1 MTTRQTPIEN
11 PYLSRD
17 REPEPY
23 SVEIEVAAHYVSEQS
38 KPEANRYVFAYTITL
53 RNLGVMPA
61 RLQTRHW
68 VITDA
73 NGKVEEVRGE
83 GVVGEQPRLQPGENY
98 SYTSGAV
105 LETQVGTMRGAYFFH
120 ADDGTDFE
128 VPIPEFVLS
137 VPRTLH

>member
-1 MTTRQTPIEN
+1 MSTRQTSTDKSSAPH
-11 PYLSRD
+11 
-17 REPEPY
+17 EPEPY
-23 SVEIEVAAHYVSEQS
+23 AIEVDTGSRFVPEQS
-38 KPEANRYVFAYTITL
+38 KPEANRYVFAYEITL

-68 VITDA
+68 IITDA

-83 GVVGEQPRLQPGENY
+83 GVGGEQPRLQPGESY
-98 SYTSGAV
+98 SYNSGAV
-105 LETQVGTMRGAYFFH
+105 LETQVGTMRGTYLFH

-128 VPIPEFVLS
+128 APIPEFVLS

>member
-1 MTTRQTPIEN
+1 MSPRPTTDKPREH
-11 PYLSRD
+11 
-17 REPEPY
+17 REPE
-23 SVEIEVAAHYVSEQS
+23 SHAIEVEVEARYVVEQS
-38 KPEANRYVFAYTITL
+38 KPETNRYVFAYEITL
-53 RNLGVMPA
+53 RNLGMMPA

-83 GVVGEQPRLQPGENY
+83 GVVGEQPRLQPGESY
-98 SYTSGAV
+98 SYTSGAI
-105 LETQVGTMRGAYFFH
+105 LETQVGTMRGAYLFH

-128 VPIPEFVLS
+128 APIPEFVLS

>member
-1 MTTRQTPIEN
+1 MSPRPTTTDKPREP
-11 PYLSRD
+11 

-23 SVEIEVAAHYVSEQS
+23 SVEVEVEARYVAEQS
-38 KPEANRYVFAYTITL
+38 KPESDRYVFAYVITL
-53 RNLGVMPA
+53 RNIGMMPA

-83 GVVGEQPRLQPGENY
+83 GVVGEQPRLQPGEHY

-105 LETQVGTMRGAYFFH
+105 LDTQVGTMRGAYLFH

>member
-1 MTTRQTPIEN
+1 MSPRQTSTDKTSEP
-11 PYLSRD
+11 

-23 SVEIEVAAHYVSEQS
+23 SVEIEVEARYVAEQS
-38 KPEANRYVFAYTITL
+38 KPEADRYVFAYVITM

-83 GVVGEQPRLQPGENY
+83 GVVGEQPRLQPGEQY
-98 SYTSGAV
+98 SYASGAV
-105 LETQVGTMRGAYFFH
+105 LDTQVGTMRGAYLFH

>member
-1 MTTRQTPIEN
+1 MSTRQTSTDK
-11 PYLSRD
+11 SRAPH
-17 REPEPY
+17 EPEPY
-23 SVEIEVAAHYVSEQS
+23 AVEVETESRFVPDQS
-38 KPEANRYVFAYTITL
+38 KPEVNRYVFAYEITL

-68 VITDA
+68 IITDA

-83 GVVGEQPRLQPGENY
+83 GVGGEQPRLQPGESY

-105 LETQVGTMRGAYFFH
+105 LETQVGTMRGTYLFH

-128 VPIPEFVLS
+128 APIPEFVLS

>member
-1 MTTRQTPIEN
+1 MSTRPATATQDSRTRDTG
-11 PYLSRD
+11 PYAL
-17 REPEPY
+17 E
-23 SVEIEVAAHYVSEQS
+23 VEVEAQFVPDQS
-38 KPEANRYVFAYTITL
+38 KPESNRYVFGYLVTL
-53 RNLGVMPA
+53 RNLGLLPA
-61 RLQTRHW
+61 RLVSRHW

-83 GVVGEQPRLQPGENY
+83 GVVGEQPRLQPGEHY
-98 SYTSGAV
+98 QYTSGAV
-105 LETQVGTMRGAYFFH
+105 LETQVGTMHGTYLFH

>member
-1 MTTRQTPIEN
+1 MTTRPTTDKPSK
-11 PYLSRD
+11 P
-17 REPEPY
+17 REPEPHA
-23 SVEIEVAAHYVSEQS
+23 VEIAVEARYVVDQS
-38 KPEANRYVFAYTITL
+38 KPEANRYVFSYVITL
-53 RNLGVMPA
+53 RNLGMMPA

-83 GVVGEQPRLQPGENY
+83 GVVGEQPRLQPGESY

-105 LETQVGTMRGAYFFH
+105 LETQVGTMRGAYLFH

>member
-1 MTTRQTPIEN
+1 MSTRQTTTDKTRMP
-11 PYLSRD
+11 

-23 SVEIEVAAHYVSEQS
+23 AIEVEVEAHYVPDQS
-38 KPEANRYVFAYTITL
+38 KPESNRYVFAYAINM

-73 NGKVEEVRGE
+73 NGKVEEVQGD
-83 GVVGEQPRLQPGENY
+83 GVVGEQPRLQPGESY
-98 SYTSGAV
+98 SYTSGAI
-105 LETQVGTMRGAYFFH
+105 LETQVGTMHGSYLFH
-120 ADDGTDFE
+120 ADDGSDFE

>member
-1 MTTRQTPIEN
+1 MSTRQTSTDDKLRAP
-11 PYLSRD
+11 

-23 SVEIEVAAHYVSEQS
+23 AIEIEVAARFVTEQS
-38 KPEANRYVFAYTITL
+38 KPDANRFVFAYEVTL

-61 RLQTRHW
+61 RLQTRNW
-68 VITDA
+68 IITDA

-83 GVVGEQPRLQPGENY
+83 GVVGEQPRLQPGESY

-105 LETQVGTMRGAYFFH
+105 LETQVGTMRGAYLFH
-120 ADDGTDFE
+120 ADDGNDFE
-128 VPIPEFVLS
+128 APIPAFVLS

>member
-1 MTTRQTPIEN
+1 MN
-11 PYLSRD
+11 
-17 REPEPY
+17 
-23 SVEIEVAAHYVSEQS
+23 EQS
-38 KPEANRYVFAYTITL
+38 DYALEISIATQFLDEQSDPEADRYAFAYTIRI
-53 RNLGVMPA
+53 RNLGRLPA
-61 RLQTRHW
+61 QLLNRHW
-68 VITDA
+68 IITDA

-83 GVVGEQPRLQPGENY
+83 GVVGEQPRLQPGESY

-105 LETQVGTMRGAYFFH
+105 LETQVGTMRGAYLFH

>member
-1 MTTRQTPIEN
+1 MSPRQTSTDKSRATRDHD
-11 PYLSRD
+11 PYG
-17 REPEPY
+17 
-23 SVEIEVAAHYVSEQS
+23 VEIEVDARYVAEQS
-38 KPEANRYVFAYTITL
+38 KPEANRYVFAYAITL
-53 RNLGVMPA
+53 RNLGVMPV

-83 GVVGEQPRLQPGENY
+83 GVVGEQPRLQPGESY
-98 SYTSGAV
+98 SYTSGAI
-105 LETQVGTMRGAYFFH
+105 LETQVGTMRGTYLFH

-128 VPIPEFVLS
+128 APIPEFVLS

>member
-1 MTTRQTPIEN
+1 MTARTTTDKSSKP
-11 PYLSRD
+11 
-17 REPEPY
+17 REPEPHAME
-23 SVEIEVAAHYVSEQS
+23 VEVEARFVAEQS
-38 KPEANRYVFAYTITL
+38 KPEANRYVFAYEITL
-53 RNLGVMPA
+53 RNLGMLPA

-83 GVVGEQPRLQPGENY
+83 GVGGEQPRLQPGESY
-98 SYTSGAV
+98 SYSSGAV
-105 LETQVGTMRGAYFFH
+105 LETQVGTMRGAYIFH

>member
-1 MTTRQTPIEN
+1 MSPRQTSTDKPSD
-11 PYLSRD
+11 P

-23 SVEIEVAAHYVSEQS
+23 AVEVEVEARYVAEQS
-38 KPEANRYVFAYTITL
+38 KPEANRHVFAYVITM

-61 RLQTRHW
+61 RLQSRHW

-83 GVVGEQPRLQPGENY
+83 GVVGEQPRLQPGEGY
-98 SYTSGAV
+98 VYTSGAV
-105 LETQVGTMRGAYFFH
+105 LETQVGTMHGSYLFH

-128 VPIPEFVLS
+128 VPVPEFVLS

>member
-1 MTTRQTPIEN
+1 MSPRPTTDKPRKP
-11 PYLSRD
+11 
-17 REPEPY
+17 REPEPH
-23 SVEIEVAAHYVSEQS
+23 VIEVEVDARYVAEQS
-38 KPEANRYVFAYTITL
+38 KPETNRFVFAYEITL
-53 RNLGVMPA
+53 RNLGMMPA

-83 GVVGEQPRLQPGENY
+83 GVVGEQPRLQPGESY
-98 SYTSGAV
+98 SYTSGAI
-105 LETQVGTMRGAYFFH
+105 LETQVGTMHGTYLFH

-128 VPIPEFVLS
+128 APIPEFVLS

>member
-1 MTTRQTPIEN
+1 MSTRQASTDKS
-11 PYLSRD
+11 SRP
-17 REPEPY
+17 RETEPY
-23 SVEIEVAAHYVSEQS
+23 AVEVEVDAHFVADQS
-38 KPEANRYVFAYTITL
+38 KPEAGHFVFAYTVTL
-53 RNLGVMPA
+53 RNLGVMPV

-73 NGKVEEVRGE
+73 SGKVEEVRGE
-83 GVVGEQPRLQPGENY
+83 GVVGEQPRLQPGESY

-105 LETQVGTMRGAYFFH
+105 LETQVGTMRGAYQFH

-128 VPIPEFVLS
+128 APIPEFVLS

>member
-1 MTTRQTPIEN
+1 MSPRQTTTNETHE
-11 PYLSRD
+11 S

-23 SVEIEVAAHYVSEQS
+23 SVEIEVEARYVVEQS
-38 KPEANRYVFAYTITL
+38 KPEANRYVFAYEVTL

-83 GVVGEQPRLQPGENY
+83 GVVGEQPRLQPGEHY

-105 LETQVGTMRGAYFFH
+105 LETQVGTMRGAYLFH

-128 VPIPEFVLS
+128 APIPEFVLS

>member
-1 MTTRQTPIEN
+1 MTTRQTSTDKSGTP
-11 PYLSRD
+11 

-23 SVEIEVAAHYVSEQS
+23 AIEVETEVRFVPEQS
-38 KPEANRYVFAYTITL
+38 KPEANRYVFAYEITL
-53 RNLGVMPA
+53 RNLGMMPA

-68 VITDA
+68 IITDA
-73 NGKVEEVRGE
+73 NGKVEQVRGE
-83 GVVGEQPRLQPGENY
+83 GVGGEQPRLQPGESY

-105 LETQVGTMRGAYFFH
+105 LETQVGTMHGTYLFH

-128 VPIPEFVLS
+128 APIPEFVLS

>member
-1 MTTRQTPIEN
+1 MSTRQTSTDKTRSSGDRD
-11 PYLSRD
+11 PYA
-17 REPEPY
+17 
-23 SVEIEVAAHYVSEQS
+23 VEIEVDARFIAEQS
-38 KPEANRYVFAYTITL
+38 KPEANRYVFAYAITL

-73 NGKVEEVRGE
+73 NGKVEEVRGD
-83 GVVGEQPRLQPGENY
+83 GVVGEQPRLQPGESY

-105 LETQVGTMRGAYFFH
+105 LETQVGTMRGAYLFH

-128 VPIPEFVLS
+128 APIPEFVLS

>member
-1 MTTRQTPIEN
+1 MTARTTTADKPRQP
-11 PYLSRD
+11 

-23 SVEIEVAAHYVSEQS
+23 AVEVEVGARFVPDQS
-38 KPEANRYVFAYTITL
+38 KPEAGHYVFAYTVSL
-53 RNLGVMPA
+53 RNLGALPV
-61 RLQTRHW
+61 RLQSRHW

-83 GVVGEQPRLQPGENY
+83 GVVGEQPRLQPGESYN
-98 SYTSGAV
+98 YTSGAV
-105 LETQVGTMRGAYFFH
+105 LETQVGTMRGTYLFH

-128 VPIPEFVLS
+128 APIPEFVLS

>member
-1 MTTRQTPIEN
+1 MVGGA
-11 PYLSRD
+11 D
-17 REPEPY
+17 
-23 SVEIEVAAHYVSEQS
+23 AAPGQAALVLL
-38 KPEANRYVFAYTITL
+38 ALRTL
-53 RNLGVMPA
+53 PLLRVMLPA

-83 GVVGEQPRLQPGENY
+83 GVVGEQPRLQPGESY
-98 SYTSGAV
+98 SYSSGAV
-105 LETQVGTMRGAYFFH
+105 LETQVGTMRGAYIFH

>member
-1 MTTRQTPIEN
+1 MSTRQTSTDKP
-11 PYLSRD
+11 PTA

-23 SVEIEVAAHYVSEQS
+23 AMEVETEARFVPDQS
-38 KPEANRYVFAYTITL
+38 KPEANRYVFAYEITL

-68 VITDA
+68 IITDA

-83 GVVGEQPRLQPGENY
+83 GVVGEQPRLQPGETY
-98 SYTSGAV
+98 SYTSGAM
-105 LETQVGTMRGAYFFH
+105 LETQVGTMRGTYLFH

-128 VPIPEFVLS
+128 APIPEFVLS

>member
-1 MTTRQTPIEN
+1 MSTRQTSTDKPQR
-11 PYLSRD
+11 P

-23 SVEIEVAAHYVSEQS
+23 AVEVDVEPRYVPEQS
-38 KPEANRYVFAYTITL
+38 KPESNRYVFGYAITL
-53 RNLGVMPA
+53 RNLGVLPA

-68 VITDA
+68 IITDA

-83 GVVGEQPRLQPGENY
+83 GVVGEQPRLQPGEAY
-98 SYTSGAV
+98 VYTSGAA
-105 LETQVGTMRGAYFFH
+105 LETQVGTMRGEYRFH
-120 ADDGTDFE
+120 ADDGTDFD

>member
-1 MTTRQTPIEN
+1 MSPRQTTTDN
-11 PYLSRD
+11 PREP

-23 SVEIEVAAHYVSEQS
+23 SVEIEVDVRYVADQS
-38 KPEANRYVFAYTITL
+38 KPESDRYVFAYVVTL

-73 NGKVEEVRGE
+73 NGKLEEVRGD
-83 GVVGEQPRLQPGENY
+83 GVVGEQPRLQPGESY

-105 LETQVGTMRGAYFFH
+105 LETQVGTMHGAYLFH

>member
-1 MTTRQTPIEN
+1 MSPRPTTTDKPREH
-11 PYLSRD
+11 
-17 REPEPY
+17 REPEPHA
-23 SVEIEVAAHYVSEQS
+23 IEVEVEARYVIEQS
-38 KPEANRYVFAYTITL
+38 KPETNRYVFAYEITL
-53 RNLGVMPA
+53 RNLGMMPA

-83 GVVGEQPRLQPGENY
+83 GVVGEQPRLQPGESY
-98 SYTSGAV
+98 SYTSGAI
-105 LETQVGTMRGAYFFH
+105 LETQVGTMHGTYLFH

-128 VPIPEFVLS
+128 APIPEFVLS

>member
-1 MTTRQTPIEN
+1 MTARTTTDKSSKP
-11 PYLSRD
+11 
-17 REPEPY
+17 REPEPHAME
-23 SVEIEVAAHYVSEQS
+23 VEVEARFVAEQS
-38 KPEANRYVFAYTITL
+38 KPEANRYVFAYEITL
-53 RNLGVMPA
+53 RNLGMLPA

-83 GVVGEQPRLQPGENY
+83 GVVGEQPRLQPGESY
-98 SYTSGAV
+98 SYSSGAV
-105 LETQVGTMRGAYFFH
+105 LETQVGTMRGAYIFH

>member
-1 MTTRQTPIEN
+1 MSPRTTIDKPREP
-11 PYLSRD
+11 

-23 SVEIEVAAHYVSEQS
+23 SVEVEVASRYIAEQS
-38 KPEANRYVFAYTITL
+38 KPETNRFVFAYEITL
-53 RNLGVMPA
+53 RNLGMLPV

-83 GVVGEQPRLQPGENY
+83 GVVGEQPRLQPGESY
-98 SYTSGAV
+98 SYTSGAI
-105 LETQVGTMRGAYFFH
+105 LETQVGTMRGTYLFH

-128 VPIPEFVLS
+128 APIPEFVLS

>member
-1 MTTRQTPIEN
+1 MSPRTTTDN
-11 PYLSRD
+11 PREP

-23 SVEIEVAAHYVSEQS
+23 AVEIEVEAHYVPDQS
-38 KPEANRYVFAYTITL
+38 KPETNRYVFAYEITL
-53 RNLGVMPA
+53 RNLGMMPA

-73 NGKVEEVRGE
+73 SGKVEEVHGE
-83 GVVGEQPRLQPGENY
+83 GVVGEQPRLQPGESY

-105 LETQVGTMRGAYFFH
+105 LETQVGTMRGVYLFH

>member
-1 MTTRQTPIEN
+1 MSPRPATSDKP
-11 PYLSRD
+11 RD
-17 REPEPY
+17 PREPEPY
-23 SVEIEVAAHYVSEQS
+23 AVEVEVEARYVAEQS
-38 KPEANRYVFAYTITL
+38 KPESNRYVFAYVVTL
-53 RNLGVMPA
+53 RNLGVMPV

-73 NGKVEEVRGE
+73 NGKVEEVRGD
-83 GVVGEQPRLQPGENY
+83 GVVGEQPRLQPGEHY

-105 LETQVGTMRGAYFFH
+105 LETQVGTMRGAYLFH